1 MYLLREKVLCLVIT
15 VFLMAAPITIWAEES
30 WKSDLEIG
38 YIQTSGNTEVE
49 SMNAK
54 GKSIYTAKPW
64 RTTLEGSAMKVSDN
78 MATTAEKY
86 DLSLQEDRKFGN
98 SSYMYARLSYVED
111 RFAGVANRTSE
122 TIGYGF
128 DIFEL
133 EYMQWNAEIGA
144 GFRQIKSTAGV
155 KTRDDVGRLST
166 SFNWKI
172 SQTAKFYQLV
182 KTEGGEDGF
191 VTNSETS
198 LLNQI
203 NGHLSSK
210 ISFSAQHTSEVP
222 AGTNNWSKET
232 AVSLV
237 FSY

>member
-1 MYLLREKVLCLVIT
+1 MRKLLMIAALMTSPVVT
-15 VFLMAAPITIWAEES
+15 VAEES
-30 WKSDLEIG
+30 WKSELEIG
-38 YIQTSGNTEVE
+38 FIQTSGNTEVE

-54 GKSIYTAKPW
+54 GKSIYATKPW
-64 RTTLEGSAMKVSDN
+64 RTTLEGSAMKVSDGVT
-78 MATTAEKY
+78 TTAEKY

-98 SSYMYARLSYVED
+98 SSYMYARISYVED
-111 RFAGVANRTSE
+111 RFAGVSSRTSE

-128 DIFEL
+128 DIIEL
-133 EYMQWNAEIGA
+133 EDKQWNAEIGA
-144 GFRQIKSTAGV
+144 GFRQIASTDGL

-166 SFNWKI
+166 SFNWKV
-172 SQTAKFYQLV
+172 SQTAKFSQLL
-182 KTEGGEDGF
+182 KTEGGENGF
-191 VTNSETS
+191 VTNSVTS

-203 NGHLSSK
+203 NGHMSSK

-222 AGTNNWSKET
+222 QGTNNWSKET